1 MIDLHYVRTSNGLKV
16 GIMLE
21 EVQAPYRVIEYD
33 IFAGDHL
40 KPGYKA
46 INPNQKMPAIVDD
59 APADGGEPL
68 TVFETGA
75 ILIYLARKS
84 GRLLPDDPRRQ
95 TIALQWLIWQVS
107 GLGPML
113 GQAYHFARYAPSGQE
128 YGIKRYTR
136 EAKRLLTVLDER
148 LNNERYLAG
157 DYSIADIA
165 CWPWVQNI
173 ANIGLHLE
181 QFPSISRWSES
192 ISARPAVLATI
203 DGENTRVPSS
213 YLNKRM
219 SLTAMQW
226 SNLFGN

>member
-21 EVQAPYRVIEYD
+21 EVQMPYRVIEYD
-33 IFAGDHL
+33 IFAGDHH

-59 APADGGEPL
+59 APVDGGEPL
-68 TVFETGA
+68 AVFETGA

-84 GRLLPDDPRRQ
+84 GRFLPDDPRRQ

-107 GLGPML
+107 GLGPTL

-128 YGIKRYTR
+128 YGIQRYTR
-136 EAKRLLTVLDER
+136 EAKRLLNVLDER
-148 LNNERYLAG
+148 LSNESYLAG

-181 QFPSISRWSES
+181 EFSSISRWSES
-192 ISARPAVLATI
+192 IKVRPAVVATI
-203 DGENTRVPSS
+203 GGENTRVPSS

-219 SLTAMQW
+219 SLTASQW